1 MNELI
6 SLTQSAINGELQQT
20 VNARELHAFLEVG
33 KVFATWIKNRLDTL
47 GSIEGQD
54 YLILKGESLLP
65 QTGKQTNDGRGGHNR
80 LEYFV
85 TLDTAKHLA
94 MMEKNEKGLQ
104 IRQYFIE
111 CEKKLREVSLYPT
124 EQLLVNVLRANNDL
138 DRTLAIKD
146 YSDNYVKPLELKV
159 EQQEE
164 EIKELKP
171 KGEFYDAV
179 AQSNSTLSLDQ
190 VAKLLNFKNMGRNNL
205 CKYLRDKNILNHKNV
220 PYQKYIDAGYF
231 KLTESSWRNPY
242 TEELQV
248 SIKTVMYQK
257 GIDWLDRKLR
267 AEGYKR
273 NERPQDFL

>member
-6 SLTQSAINGELQQT
+6 PLQPQTINGNAVET
-20 VNARELHAFLEVG
+20 VSARELHAFLEVG
-33 KVFATWIKNRLDTL
+33 KDFSTWIKNRLETL
-47 GSIEGQD
+47 GSIENED
-54 YLILKGESLLP
+54 YLVIQEVFAKIGEKG
-65 QTGKQTNDGRGGHNR
+65 GRPKI
-80 LEYFV
+80 EYYL
-85 TLDTAKHLA
+85 TLDVAKHLA

-104 IRQYFIE
+104 IRKYFIE
-111 CEKKLREVSLYPT
+111 CERKLREVSLHPT

-159 EQQEE
+159 EQQEA

-190 VAKLLNFKNMGRNNL
+190 VAKLLNFENMGRNNL
-205 CKYLRDKNILNHKNV
+205 CKYLRDKNIFNHKNV

-267 AEGYKR
+267 TEGYKR

>member
-6 SLTQSAINGELQQT
+6 KLNNTTIGEQEVNT

-33 KVFATWIKNRLDTL
+33 KDFSTWIKNRLETL
-47 GSIEGQD
+47 GSVKNED
-54 YLILKGESLLP
+54 YLLTKIGEQLP
-65 QTGKQTNDGRGGHNR
+65 SGTKYKI
-80 LEYFV
+80 EYYL
-85 TLDTAKHLA
+85 TLDVAKHLA

-104 IRQYFIE
+104 IRKYFIE
-111 CEKKLREVSLYPT
+111 CERKLREVSLHPT

-159 EQQEE
+159 EQQEA

-190 VAKLLNFKNMGRNNL
+190 VAKLLNFENMGRNNL
-205 CKYLRDKNILNHKNV
+205 CKYLRDKNIFNHKNV

-267 AEGYKR
+267 TEGYKR

>member
-6 SLTQSAINGELQQT
+6 KLNNTTIGEQEVNT
-20 VNARELHAFLEVG
+20 VNARDLHEFLGVGTRYNDWFSRRVKDYDFLENIDYVRLTQKRVTQTSGG
-33 KVFATWIKNRLDTL
+33 K
-47 GSIEGQD
+47 EGAAVEQVH
-54 YLILKGESLLP
+54 YI
-65 QTGKQTNDGRGGHNR
+65 
-80 LEYFV
+80 
-85 TLDTAKHLA
+85 TLDMAKELSMVERNDRGKEA
-94 MMEKNEKGLQ
+94 
-104 IRQYFIE
+104 RRYFIE
-111 CEKKLREVSLYPT
+111 CEKKLREVSLHPT

-138 DRTLAIKD
+138 DRTLAIKG

-205 CKYLRDKNILNHKNV
+205 CKYLRDKNIFNHKNV

-231 KLTESSWRNPY
+231 KLTESSWRDPY

-267 AEGYKR
+267 TEGYKR

>member
-6 SLTQSAINGELQQT
+6 KLNETNIGNEAVQT
-20 VNARELHAFLEVG
+20 VNARDLHAFLEVSSRYND
-33 KVFATWIKNRLDTL
+33 WIRNRISNYEFQENIDYVCLTKTL
-47 GSIEGQD
+47 VTQTEEGREGTSAQKEHF
-54 YLILKGESLLP
+54 I
-65 QTGKQTNDGRGGHNR
+65 
-80 LEYFV
+80 
-85 TLDTAKHLA
+85 TLDMAKELA
-94 MMEKNEKGLQ
+94 MVERNDKGKEA
-104 IRQYFIE
+104 RRYFIE
-111 CEKKLREVSLYPT
+111 CERKLREVSLHPT

-159 EQQEE
+159 EQQEA

-190 VAKLLNFKNMGRNNL
+190 VAKLLNFNNMGRNNL
-205 CKYLRDKNILNHKNV
+205 CKYLRDKNIFNHKNV

-267 AEGYKR
+267 TEGYKR

>member
-6 SLTQSAINGELQQT
+6 SLNQSAINGELQQT

-33 KVFATWIKNRLDTL
+33 KDFSTWIKNRLETL
-47 GSIEGQD
+47 GSIENED
-54 YLILKGESLLP
+54 YVVVENLSSPNSGNAKARP
-65 QTGKQTNDGRGGHNR
+65 QTLK
-80 LEYFV
+80 EYYL
-85 TLDTAKHLA
+85 TLDVAKHLA

-104 IRQYFIE
+104 IRKYFIE
-111 CEKKLREVSLYPT
+111 CERKLREVSLHPT

-159 EQQEE
+159 EQQEA

-190 VAKLLNFKNMGRNNL
+190 VAKLLNFENMGRNNL
-205 CKYLRDKNILNHKNV
+205 CKYLRDKNIFNHKNV

-267 AEGYKR
+267 TEGYKR

>member
-6 SLTQSAINGELQQT
+6 KLNNTTIGEQEVNT
-20 VNARELHAFLEVG
+20 VNARELHGFLEVG
-33 KVFATWIKNRLDTL
+33 KDFSSWIKGRLNVL
-47 GSIEGQD
+47 GSIENED
-54 YLILKGESLLP
+54 YLLTKIGEQLP
-65 QTGKQTNDGRGGHNR
+65 SGTKYKT
-80 LEYFV
+80 EYYI
-85 TLDTAKHLA
+85 TLDLAKHLA
-94 MMEKNEKGLQ
+94 MMEKNDKGLQ
-104 IRQYFIE
+104 VRQYFIE
-111 CEKKLREVSLYPT
+111 CEKKLREVSLHPT

-159 EQQEE
+159 EQQEA

-190 VAKLLNFKNMGRNNL
+190 VAKLLNFNNMGRNNL
-205 CKYLRDKNILNHKNV
+205 CKYLRDKNIFNHKNV

-267 AEGYKR
+267 TEGYKR

>member
-6 SLTQSAINGELQQT
+6 SLTQSAINGEVQQT
-20 VNARELHAFLEVG
+20 VNARELHAFLG
-33 KVFATWIKNRLDTL
+33 SKQDFSTWIKNR
-47 GSIEGQD
+47 IEKYEFVENQD
-54 YLILKGESLLP
+54 FVRFHKKMEANNATMI
-65 QTGKQTNDGRGGHNR
+65 
-80 LEYFV
+80 EYFV
-85 TLDTAKHLA
+85 SVGMAKELA
-94 MMEKNEKGLQ
+94 MVENNDKG
-104 IRQYFIE
+104 REARRYFIE
-111 CEKKLREVSLYPT
+111 CERKLREVSLHPT

-159 EQQEE
+159 EQQEA

-190 VAKLLNFKNMGRNNL
+190 VAKLLNFNNMGRNNL
-205 CKYLRDKNILNHKNV
+205 CKYLRDKNIFNHKNV

-267 AEGYKR
+267 TEGYKR